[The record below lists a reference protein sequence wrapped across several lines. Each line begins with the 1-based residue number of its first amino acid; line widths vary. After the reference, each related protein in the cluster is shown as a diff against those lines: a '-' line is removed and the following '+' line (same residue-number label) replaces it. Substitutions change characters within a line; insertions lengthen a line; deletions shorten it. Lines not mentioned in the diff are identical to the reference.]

1 MLANPWAD
9 VVLSGAVTPGQL
21 ESNLAALRVELAPE
35 ELEELAALA
44 EPPERYWR
52 ERAGLSWS

>member
-1 MLANPWAD
+1 VLANPWAD
-9 VVLSGAVTPGQL
+9 VALSGAVTEGQL
-21 ESNLAALRVELAPE
+21 EANLAAVGVELNRE

>member
-1 MLANPWAD
+1 
-9 VVLSGAVTPGQL
+9 V
-21 ESNLAALRVELAPE
+21 

-44 EPPERYWR
+44 EPPEQYWR